1 MRQVPEELQRRLD
14 SGATTLCR
22 CWLIERADGV
32 RLGFTDHDGPLD
44 MEGVTYAADAGMDAG
59 ALQSSTGL
67 SVDNAQAVGALTAD
81 AITEADVDAGKY
93 DRAEVFHWLVDWTR
107 PDLRVLLFRGRLG
120 EIRRKDS
127 AFEAELRGLAEDL
140 NVAVGR
146 SILRTCDRVLG
157 DAKCGFD
164 LDTPGFSFEAQVG
177 TGSSGT
183 GIVCDLQ
190 DGPAEGWFRNGV
202 LTWTTG
208 ANAPEQA
215 TLRGD
220 QLRSGG
226 RRAFALWQEPR
237 SPVRV
242 GDRFRVTVGCDKRM
256 STCRD
261 RFSNLLNFRG
271 FPHIPGEDWVTAYP
285 KGGENHDG
293 TSRER

>member
-22 CWLIERADGV
+22 CWLITRQDGV
-32 RLGFTDHDGPLD
+32 RLGFTDHDGPLEMD
-44 MEGVTYAADAGMDAG
+44 GTLFEADAGMDAG

-67 SVDNAQAVGALTAD
+67 SVDNAQVVGALTAD
-81 AITEADVDAGKY
+81 AISEADVDAGKY

-107 PDLRVLLFRGRLG
+107 TDLRVLLFRGTLG

-127 AFEAELRGLAEDL
+127 AFEAELRGLGEDL

-164 LDTPGFSFEAQVG
+164 LETPGFSFEAQVG
-177 TGSSGT
+177 VGSSGT
-183 GIVCDLQ
+183 EIVCDLAN
-190 DGPAEGWFRNGV
+190 GPEDGWFRSGI
-202 LTWTTG
+202 LTWITG
-208 ANAPEQA
+208 ANAPVRA
-215 TLRGD
+215 SLRGD
-220 QLRSGG
+220 RIRSDGLRALG
-226 RRAFALWQEPR
+226 LWQEPR
-237 SPVRV
+237 LPVRA
-242 GDRFRVTVGCDKRM
+242 GDRFRISVGCDKRM
-256 STCRD
+256 ATCRD
-261 RFSNLLNFRG
+261 RFANLLNFRG

-293 TSRER
+293 SSRAR